1 MKGRLPLH
9 PDASVFFSSMD
20 GTLPIIF
27 YPSAGFPWLQLPTW
41 QIARL
46 PARGL
51 GPFMSAPDSL
61 KKKS

>member
-1 MKGRLPLH
+1 
-9 PDASVFFSSMD
+9 MD